1 MELECMIILLFIGYK
16 KSVFTLMNIAGKKAS
31 SVLDLTNERM
41 KEKEEKEEESF
52 SRWVHYLKWNI
63 GIV

>member
-16 KSVFTLMNIAGKKAS
+16 KSVFTRMNIAGKTAS
-31 SVLDLTNERM
+31 SVLDRTNERM
-41 KEKEEKEEESF
+41 KEKEEESF